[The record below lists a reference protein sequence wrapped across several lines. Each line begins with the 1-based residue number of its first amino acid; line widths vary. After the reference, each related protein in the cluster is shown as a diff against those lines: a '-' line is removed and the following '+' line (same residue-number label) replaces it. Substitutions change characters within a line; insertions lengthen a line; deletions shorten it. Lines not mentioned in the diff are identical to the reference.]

1 MRFNSNIR
9 KKYALNI
16 SPPFVQS
23 LYHPHSLGSQ
33 PGTRKVI
40 LLFLNCDITTP
51 LSIMKNI
58 LFILLMIL
66 LSSVACRKEKD
77 AWIRINQ
84 LGYRTPDIKVAV
96 LISTKD
102 LHINSFKII
111 NVTSGEV
118 AMAFNNVVKTVSLD
132 QFTDCYRLNFS
143 DLTKAGTYRL
153 EAGRVVSPDFR
164 IGDDVYD
171 GAADFLLNYM
181 RQQRCGYNPFLKDS
195 CHTHDGY
202 EIYRNGDSAHIDV
215 TGGWHDA
222 ADYLQYVATSA
233 NAVYQMLF
241 AYRENPASFSDKFKE
256 NGLPGPDSIP
266 DVINESKWGL
276 DWLLKMNP
284 APGVMFNQIADDRD
298 HIGFRLPVSDSANYG
313 KGKERPV
320 YFCTGKPQGL
330 FKYQNRTTGIAS
342 TAGKFASAFAIGSD
356 VYKKTNPKLAGV
368 LEKKAIDAFSFG
380 LKNPGVCQTA
390 PGTAPYFYE
399 EDNWTDDMELAAIE
413 LYKLT
418 GDTIYYNYSIGL
430 GRKEKVTPWIGSDTA
445 RHYQWYPFVNMGH
458 QVIAGT
464 RENKY
469 ENEFAGYI
477 KQGLELTQQKASKN
491 PFNIGIPF
499 IWCSNN
505 LVAAILTQSSLYTA
519 ISGDSSFAELESSH
533 RDWLFGCNPWGTS
546 MIVGLPE
553 NGDYPVNS
561 HSSYVVK
568 GGQVP
573 GGLVDGPVYSSIF
586 KAHSKYVSLKN
597 GDSYAPFQTKMAN
610 YHDDYGDYTSNE
622 CTMDGTA
629 SLVYYLSAMSSKA
642 GILTIKNII
651 RSKGAIVR
659 MDTTRKEVWLTFTA
673 HEFTDGFESV
683 LFSLKKH
690 NIKASFFL
698 TGDFC
703 RETSNRKIINRL
715 KADGHYIGPHSDKH
729 LLYCSW
735 EKRDSLLVTEKEFTE
750 DINSNYKALNIAG
763 IKRDKSSVFLPPYEW
778 YNDTIGGWSK
788 KEGLKLVNNSAGTKT
803 AQDWTFPEPGEP
815 YYSSDSLMND
825 LLRYEKQKG
834 LNGYILL
841 IHPGTD
847 PRRKDKFYLRL
858 ESVLD
863 YLENKNY
870 TFHSFSEIN

>member
-1 MRFNSNIR
+1 
-9 KKYALNI
+9 
-16 SPPFVQS
+16 
-23 LYHPHSLGSQ
+23 
-33 PGTRKVI
+33 
-40 LLFLNCDITTP
+40 
-51 LSIMKNI
+51 MKNI
-58 LFILLMIL
+58 LFTLLMIL
-66 LSSVACRKEKD
+66 FSSVSCRKESK

-84 LGYRTPDIKVAV
+84 LGYRTNDIKVAV
-96 LISTKD
+96 LISKKD
-102 LHINSFKII
+102 VHLSSFRIVDI
-111 NVTSGEV
+111 VSGDIAMTFSNVER
-118 AMAFNNVVKTVSLD
+118 NVSLD

-143 DLTKAGTYRL
+143 DFKTAGTYRL
-153 EAGRVVSPDFR
+153 EAGKAVSPDFR
-164 IGDDVYD
+164 IGDNVYD

-181 RQQRCGYNPFLKDS
+181 RQQRCGFNPWLKDS
-195 CHTHDGY
+195 CHTSDGY
-202 EIYRNGDSAHIDV
+202 EVYRKDGDSSHIDV

-233 NAVYQMLF
+233 NAVYQMFF
-241 AYRENPASFSDKFKE
+241 AYRENPSSFSDRFKE
-256 NGLPGPDSIP
+256 NGLPGSDNIP
-266 DVINESKWGL
+266 DIIDESRWGL
-276 DWLLKMNP
+276 EWLLKMNP

-298 HIGFRLPVSDSANYG
+298 HIGFRSPVNDSANYG

-330 FKYQNRTTGIAS
+330 LKYRNRTTGIAS

-356 VYKKTNPKLAGV
+356 IYKNIDPGLSALLKRKS
-368 LEKKAIDAFSFG
+368 IDAFSFG
-380 LKNPGVCQTA
+380 LNNPGVCQTA

-418 GDTIYYNYSIGL
+418 GDSAYYNYAVEF
-430 GRKEKVTPWIGSDTA
+430 GRREPVTPWIGSDTA

-458 QVIAGT
+458 PGIAGT
-464 RENKY
+464 SENKN
-469 ENEFAGYI
+469 ENEFTDYM
-477 KQGLELTQQKASKN
+477 KKGLELTMLKAEKN
-491 PFNIGIPF
+491 PFKIGVPF

-505 LVAAILTQSSLYTA
+505 LVAAILTQATLYSE
-519 ISGDSSFAELESSH
+519 ISGDNSFAELEAAH

-597 GDSYAPFQTKMAN
+597 GDSYAPFQTRMAN

-629 SLVYYLSAMSSKA
+629 SLVYYLSSLSSAA
-642 GILTIKNII
+642 GNVHINNNVTLSN
-651 RSKGAIVR
+651 GALVR
-659 MDTTRKEVWLTFTA
+659 MDTTKKEVWLTFTA
-673 HEFTDGFESV
+673 HEFKDGFETV
-683 LFSLKKH
+683 LNTLRNHK
-690 NIKASFFL
+690 IKASFFL

-703 RETSNRKIINRL
+703 RKPSNRMLINSL
-715 KADGHYIGPHSDKH
+715 ITDGHYIGPHSDKH

-735 EKRDSLLVTEKEFTE
+735 EKRDSLLVTQNEFIA
-750 DINSNYKALNIAG
+750 DINNNYKALKIFG
-763 IKRDKSSVFLPPYEW
+763 INRNKASVFLPPYEW
-778 YNDTIGGWSK
+778 YNDSIGLWSK
-788 KEGLKLVNNSAGTKT
+788 KAGLKLVNISSGTKT
-803 AQDWTFPEPGEP
+803 NQDWTFPLPGGP
-815 YYSSDSLMND
+815 YWSSDSLMSD
-825 LLRYEKQKG
+825 LLAFEKQKG
-834 LNGYILL
+834 MNGYILL

-858 ESVLD
+858 ESVLT
-863 YLENKNY
+863 YLESKKY
-870 TFHSFSEIN
+870 TFHSFSEI